1 MSMWTIYLLL
11 SIGYLRGSQVEASG
25 ANVCDSCPSFESYC
39 CRCLLSEDVKALADV
54 CDSCPS
60 FESYCCRC
68 LLSEDVKALADVCD
82 SCPSFESYCCRCLE
96 LSDNPFGSEQDIEDV
111 ANSLHHDDS
120 PNIEREASNGNEAFS
135 GDGWV
140 CGSYPCG
147 EYGGPYCNGGG
158 YCRCTNGQPGS
169 YPCGVGGDPHCN
181 GAGYCCCVTSQAD
194 QDIEH
199 VANSLYHDDSPSIEL
214 DASNGNDALIGNFYL
229 IILVALVLFCA
240 CVFSR
245 FYSRCKKPAKSI
257 HDEASNQAQYG
268 SIPSKQANDD
278 DQIDGKAI
286 KV

>member
-25 ANVCDSCPSFESYC
+25 AN
-39 CRCLLSEDVKALADV
+39 V

-199 VANSLYHDDSPSIEL
+199 VANSLYHGESPSIER
-214 DASNGNDALIGNFYL
+214 NGKEALIGNSYL
-229 IILVALVLFCA
+229 IISVAMLLFCA
-240 CVFSR
+240 CVLSR

-257 HDEASNQAQYG
+257 HDEASNQSHYG
-268 SIPSKQANDD
+268 SIASKQADD
-278 DQIDGKAI
+278 DGQVDGKAI